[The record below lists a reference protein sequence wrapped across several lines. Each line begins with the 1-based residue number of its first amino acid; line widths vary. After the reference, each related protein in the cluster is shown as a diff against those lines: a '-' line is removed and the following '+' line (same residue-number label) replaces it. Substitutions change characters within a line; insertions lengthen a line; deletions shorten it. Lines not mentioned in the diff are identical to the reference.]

1 MSLFSELCCCDKSEC
16 EVIAVSYYDEDFK
29 LAEVISFLKN
39 RDYSSFDFRREYAA
53 NDALISIKDTDALLT
68 ICNVP
73 DNMIPEQTVIQ
84 VIDVLEHLD
93 ECIEQASDW
102 LTSHE
107 FELGLQHIKNDWK
120 PGEAWVRR
128 VKAFCEEKESIR
140 DRMKKRYTVSEI
152 CFRWDDDFWP
162 PSVINEYW
170 RGPEPPKGADV
181 FFIDFCHRDCDSG
194 FRFMFLCEDRRLYKF
209 IIHIL

>member
-1 MSLFSELCCCDKSEC
+1 MSNDKSFDL
-16 EVIAVSYYDEDFK
+16 DE
-29 LAEVISFLKN
+29 IIRFLKK
-39 RDYSSFDFRREYAA
+39 RDYSSFDFYSEYSPE
-53 NDALISIKDTDALLT
+53 DAVIYTKHTGVLC
-68 ICNVP
+68 ICNVS
-73 DNMIPEQTVIQ
+73 DNSIPEQTVIQ

-93 ECIEQASDW
+93 ECLEQAYEW
-102 LTSHE
+102 LASHE
-107 FELGLQHIKNDWK
+107 IELGLQHLKNNWK
-120 PGEAWVRR
+120 PGEAWVKE
-128 VKAFCEEKESIR
+128 VKSWREYWKETKL
-140 DRMKKRYTVSEI
+140 DTVKKRYTVSEI

-170 RGPEPPKGADV
+170 QGPEPPKGADV

>member
-39 RDYSSFDFRREYAA
+39 RDYSSFDFRREYTA

-84 VIDVLEHLD
+84 VIGSTATIIYIDEMDNVFIEWTVGKLSSFSDKQVLKG
-93 ECIEQASDW
+93 
-102 LTSHE
+102 
-107 FELGLQHIKNDWK
+107 FEK
-120 PGEAWVRR
+120 
-128 VKAFCEEKESIR
+128 
-140 DRMKKRYTVSEI
+140 T
-152 CFRWDDDFWP
+152 
-162 PSVINEYW
+162 
-170 RGPEPPKGADV
+170 GA
-181 FFIDFCHRDCDSG
+181 
-194 FRFMFLCEDRRLYKF
+194 
-209 IIHIL
+209 

>member
-1 MSLFSELCCCDKSEC
+1 MRLSLLNQYAG
-16 EVIAVSYYDEDFK
+16 VITVSYYDEDFE

-39 RDYSSFDFRREYAA
+39 GDYSSFDFRREYTA

-93 ECIEQASDW
+93 ECIEQAYDW
-102 LTSHE
+102 LASHE
-107 FELGLQHIKNDWK
+107 FGI
-120 PGEAWVRR
+120 RR
-128 VKAFCEEKESIR
+128 FGKEKESIR
-140 DRMKKRYTVSEI
+140 DIIIKRYTVSEI

>member
-1 MSLFSELCCCDKSEC
+1 MKPGGIAVPNDKS
-16 EVIAVSYYDEDFK
+16 YDLDE
-29 LAEVISFLKN
+29 IIRFLKKG
-39 RDYSSFDFRREYAA
+39 DYSIFDFYSEYTAE
-53 NDALISIKDTDALLT
+53 DAGIDTKGRGFLC
-68 ICNVP
+68 ICNVS
-73 DNMIPEQTVIQ
+73 DNLIPEETVIQ

-93 ECIEQASDW
+93 ECIEQAYDL
-102 LTSHE
+102 LTYHE
-107 FELGLQHIKNDWK
+107 FGVIGVSRFGK
-120 PGEAWVRR
+120 
-128 VKAFCEEKESIR
+128 EKESIR
-140 DRMKKRYTVSEI
+140 DIIIKRYTVSEI

-209 IIHIL
+209 IIHIR

>member
-1 MSLFSELCCCDKSEC
+1 M
-16 EVIAVSYYDEDFK
+16 SYYDEDFK

-39 RDYSSFDFRREYAA
+39 RDYSSFDFRCEYTA

-93 ECIEQASDW
+93 ECIEQAFDW

-107 FELGLQHIKNDWK
+107 FELGLQHIKNEWK

-152 CFRWDDDFWP
+152 CFRLDDFWP
-162 PSVINEYW
+162 TSVMEEYC
-170 RGPEPPKGADV
+170 RGPEPQKGADV
-181 FFIDFCHRDCDSG
+181 FSIEFEHSDCPLGFHFRQHRT
-194 FRFMFLCEDRRLYKF
+194 KPA
-209 IIHIL
+209 

>member
-1 MSLFSELCCCDKSEC
+1 MSLLSELCCCDKSEC

-39 RDYSSFDFRREYAA
+39 RDYSSFDFRREYTA
-53 NDALISIKDTDALLT
+53 NDALISIKDTDALFT

-107 FELGLQHIKNDWK
+107 FELGLQHLKNNWK
-120 PGEAWVRR
+120 PGEAWGKE
-128 VKAFCEEKESIR
+128 VKSWCEYWKETKL
-140 DRMKKRYTVSEI
+140 DTVKKRYTVSEI
-152 CFRWDDDFWP
+152 CFRLDDFWP
-162 PSVINEYW
+162 TSVMEEYC
-170 RGPEPPKGADV
+170 RGPEPQKGADV